1 MPSRWRTTE
10 ERQRAQR
17 HRIERGNKGEAFESQ
32 PSPKALNPKWWGILT
47 PLPWWLRWS
56 VMILA
61 FIVGTVIGLVVA
73 SVIYLRLR
81 AP

>member
-1 MPSRWRTTE
+1 MPSRRRTTE
-10 ERQRAQR
+10 ERQRVQR
-17 HRIERGNKGEAFESQ
+17 HRIERGNKGEAFEGQ
-32 PSPKALNPKWWGILT
+32 PSPKALNPKWWGILA

-56 VMILA
+56 VTILA